1 MKDLIN
7 FLSGRLGIQNKAL
20 LEKDIILHR
29 ILIRLMQSQFKDEY
43 AFKGGTCLIKCYLGY
58 YRFSEDLDFTYINQA
73 ELADKSQKEIR
84 RILSKKIIGLAS
96 LLSSI
101 AHEISLNFK
110 EDRSDNQYI
119 ELGGSNKFAT
129 FKLWYASEILQK
141 EQFVKIQINFVELF
155 KDKIIQ
161 NKALSLYSGI
171 PAKEME
177 LLFPEYI
184 DLLKE
189 IPLKSYSLKEIL
201 FEKVRAILTRR
212 GLKSR
217 DFIDVYLI
225 MQNKGFNLKNEEKN
239 IIEKIRF
246 MLRYDKY
253 LQNLSS
259 FDFTSVVH
267 DEEEKLLLKP
277 VDGRFKNFLKEFQL
291 YLRDII
297 AKVR

>member
-1 MKDLIN
+1 MKELIN

-29 ILIRLMQSQFKDEY
+29 ILIRLMQSPFKDEY

-58 YRFSEDLDFTYINQA
+58 YRFSEDLDFTYINQE

-101 AHEISLNFK
+101 AHEISLDFK
-110 EDRSDNQYI
+110 GDKSNNKYI

-155 KDKIIQ
+155 KDKIIK
-161 NKALSLYSGI
+161 NRALSLYSGI

-177 LLFPEYI
+177 LLFPEYT

-225 MQNKGFNLKNEEKN
+225 MQNKLFDLKNEEKN
-239 IIEKIRF
+239 IIEKMRF

-277 VDGRFKNFLKEFQL
+277 VDEGFKKFLKEFQL

-297 AKVR
+297 AKLR